1 MNDKP
6 NNELKAILIGG
17 LVGGAVDISYAT
29 GFSWIRSQVPPMRIF
44 QSVASGLLGKS
55 AFDGGTAVAA
65 FGLGLH
71 FAMAL
76 VIASIYVLA
85 SRSISVLTRRPL
97 LYGAI
102 YGLVIYS
109 VMNAIVVPLSN
120 VPARTSPRPTI
131 LIVSELLFHMIG
143 VGVPIALAARKFV
156 K

>member
-1 MNDKP
+1 
-6 NNELKAILIGG
+6 
-17 LVGGAVDISYAT
+17 
-29 GFSWIRSQVPPMRIF
+29 MRIF

-55 AFDGGTAVAA
+55 AFDGGTTIAA
-65 FGLGLH
+65 LGLGLH

-97 LYGAI
+97 FYGAI
-102 YGLVIYS
+102 YGLVVYS

-120 VPARTSPRPTI
+120 VPARTGPRPTI
-131 LIVSELLFHMIG
+131 LIVSELLVHMIG
-143 VGVPIALAARKFV
+143 VGVPIALAARKFL